1 MIKIRVVRSI
11 VACSRTGSLLA
22 TLAAV
27 VAAGGAAWAH
37 QDPAG
42 CQTGVT
48 VGLNIFRADGVT
60 PAQGNQVTP
69 CETLVFQA
77 TVSNPG
83 KCAFQGGELFVL
95 FPTRTCTTSGDCND
109 AAGGVC
115 SNGACAYDV
124 TPTGGIPCLG
134 GTGASSSC
142 PAGQTSADGN
152 KISIQ
157 LSSNFACVDGSGN
170 PVSCQTAG
178 GMLPVQGRYGLV
190 TSLGTCACINA
201 SGNVVSCGTGGAIPT
216 CGLSHNNSSDTPNS
230 AGGFIPGSVDVV
242 PCAACEFCNAN
253 KCTDTAGTVVDCS
266 LAPCTTVVSTNCVSR
281 KGLCDAKDC
290 GQSDQCTDRGCDPQ
304 TGQCFVTDT
313 SGRCGS
319 SDQCAMRGC
328 NPASGCFE
336 TDTSGRCGST
346 DQCAMRGCNPASGC
360 FETDTS
366 GRCGSTDQCATRGCN
381 PASGCFETDTSGRC
395 GSTDQCATRGCNP
408 ASGCFET
415 DTSGRCGSSDQCT
428 TKGCNPASGCFETDT
443 SGRCGTS
450 DTCHVRGCDPATGC
464 FARSPDPLP
473 PECLPGCRIT
483 GGGIAC
489 DPSKNPNQCVAEIVR
504 ATFGG
509 QVGAPCACIG
519 CFDDFDHI
527 QGSWTHNRKQ
537 AQGSFHAKDYNSLI
551 CGCDGDFTNG
561 LCNPGNRP
569 PGPEPRPAP
578 ANMACF
584 SGIGDY
590 APAGGRRTLTVAF
603 RVEVEDRSEP
613 GGTNGTPPPDVY
625 RIRIW
630 IPNPTA
636 GETANDLAAGA
647 CCTNASP
654 TGQAARAPNIDDG
667 GSLIR
672 GNIQIHP
679 QTPNSADGRC
689 PIPSGR
695 CTPSP

>member
-336 TDTSGRCGST
+336 TDTSGRCG
-346 DQCAMRGCNPASGC
+346 
-360 FETDTS
+360 
-366 GRCGSTDQCATRGCN
+366 
-381 PASGCFETDTSGRC
+381 
-395 GSTDQCATRGCNP
+395 
-408 ASGCFET
+408 
-415 DTSGRCGSSDQCT
+415 
-428 TKGCNPASGCFETDT
+428 
-443 SGRCGTS
+443 TS
-450 DTCHVRGCDPATGC
+450 DHCHVRGCDPATGC

>member
-336 TDTSGRCGST
+336 TDTSGRCG
-346 DQCAMRGCNPASGC
+346 
-360 FETDTS
+360 
-366 GRCGSTDQCATRGCN
+366 
-381 PASGCFETDTSGRC
+381 
-395 GSTDQCATRGCNP
+395 
-408 ASGCFET
+408 
-415 DTSGRCGSSDQCT
+415 
-428 TKGCNPASGCFETDT
+428 
-443 SGRCGTS
+443 TS

>member
-346 DQCAMRGCNPASGC
+346 DQCA
-360 FETDTS
+360 
-366 GRCGSTDQCATRGCN
+366 TR
-381 PASGCFETDTSGRC
+381 
-395 GSTDQCATRGCNP
+395 
-408 ASGCFET
+408 
-415 DTSGRCGSSDQCT
+415 
-428 TKGCNPASGCFETDT
+428 GCNPASGCFETDT